1 MNVLLYG
8 SETYLLDQ
16 NQVTLIQKVVVDS
29 NQMNTVFYDALSPD
43 FSITQLI
50 EEADTLPF
58 LSDHK
63 AVIVDNC
70 HFLVRGSSLS
80 EPDEEALKKYL
91 SAPHSQTSLIL
102 RYDDDN
108 LDTSKRIVK
117 HIMANCEVIHIKKL
131 SSNDFRVFLKNEIKL
146 RKMNLKDN
154 AFEELIIRLDDSMSL
169 AMHEL
174 DKLELYGSSI
184 ELEDVIALVARP
196 LDSEAFHLVN
206 ALLDKDLKKAWLIWN
221 DMMVLKIDPL
231 SFIGLIASQLRIL
244 YQVSVL
250 KDQKYHREDI
260 INTLSTASSSLNVFR
275 LNRLLQLCAK
285 TNTNQ
290 ILSVLN
296 HLAIYDQRSKTG
308 LVDKRFG
315 FEMFMIEASH

>member
-1 MNVLLYG
+1 
-8 SETYLLDQ
+8 
-16 NQVTLIQKVVVDS
+16 
-29 NQMNTVFYDALSPD
+29 
-43 FSITQLI
+43 
-50 EEADTLPF
+50 
-58 LSDHK
+58 
-63 AVIVDNC
+63 
-70 HFLVRGSSLS
+70 
-80 EPDEEALKKYL
+80 
-91 SAPHSQTSLIL
+91 
-102 RYDDDN
+102 
-108 LDTSKRIVK
+108 
-117 HIMANCEVIHIKKL
+117 
-131 SSNDFRVFLKNEIKL
+131 
-146 RKMNLKDN
+146 
-154 AFEELIIRLDDSMSL
+154 
-169 AMHEL
+169 
-174 DKLELYGSSI
+174 
-184 ELEDVIALVARP
+184 VARP

-275 LNRLLQLCAK
+275 LNRLLQLCSK